1 MFPRKIKN
9 FNAFLGGVTFVGKV
23 TEATLPNLKA
33 KTSEFRG
40 GGMHGAVDVMM
51 GQEKM
56 ETSVTFAEWNPLIF
70 QMWGTVNSLVL
81 RPAAQGE
88 GDFSADPHV
97 FTMRGRFL
105 GVEPDALKVADDANL
120 KAMMNPVYFRAVNAG
135 VETVEIDVENMIHR
149 IGGIDQMA
157 EMRAAMGA

>member
-9 FNAFLGGVTFVGKV
+9 FNAFIRGATFVGTV

-33 KTSEFRG
+33 KTSEYRG
-40 GGMHGAVDVMM
+40 AGMFGSVDIVM

-56 ETSVTFAEWNPLIF
+56 ETSITFSEFHPLIY
-70 QMWGTVNSLVL
+70 QMWLGVETLVL

-88 GDFSADPHV
+88 GDFSADAHI

-105 GVEPDALKVADDANL
+105 GVEPDSLKVADDVHL
-120 KAMMNPVYFRAVNAG
+120 KAMMNPTYFRVQNAG
-135 VETVEIDVENMIHR
+135 VVTVEIDVENMVHKV
-149 IGGIDQMA
+149 GSIDQMTN
-157 EMRAAMGA
+157 MRRAMGV